1 MSKTVHFRTFFDSQH
16 VKVCQALQRSA
27 PQHFYRISASVF
39 KKITPKISLIV
50 ICEILGLF
58 VNTLTGDD
66 NYCFRNKEHLRQPI
80 QMQLPK
86 KQKPFS
92 EFFTTFLNFKSKFE
106 HLEKKDD
113 LHSLCIFE
121 VKDCKKRD
129 QGIL

>member
-1 MSKTVHFRTFFDSQH
+1 MF
-16 VKVCQALQRSA
+16 KVCQALQRSA
-27 PQHFYRISASVF
+27 PQHFYHISASVF

-86 KQKPFS
+86 KQKRFS

-121 VKDCKKRD
+121 VRDCKKRD